1 MPTLLSCPY
10 FRGAICAFR
19 QSREYR
25 IFRNVPLGNLHFSR
39 QCEECAPL
47 RGISAVVK
55 VQACIPFDASDG
67 GPSRQV
73 PKHIGV
79 IMDGNGRWAA
89 ERGHI
94 ASMGHK
100 AGIDALQIVVE
111 SCLELGI
118 KYLSVFALSTENSI
132 SRNEQEV
139 KYLIQLVH
147 SVVHER
153 LNSLHTEGVRLKFI
167 GDYSSLDNNSLSNII
182 QR

>member
-1 MPTLLSCPY
+1 M
-10 FRGAICAFR
+10 
-19 QSREYR
+19 
-25 IFRNVPLGNLHFSR
+25 
-39 QCEECAPL
+39 
-47 RGISAVVK
+47 
-55 VQACIPFDASDG
+55 QACIPFDAGDG

-94 ASMGHK
+94 ASIGHK
-100 AGIDALQIVVE
+100 AGIDALQKVVE

-139 KYLIQLVH
+139 KYLIRLVH

-153 LNSLHTEGVRLKFI
+153 LNSLHAEGVRLKFI

-182 QR
+182 QQYVVQFSLGNLFVFLNIYVLHNTGQKV